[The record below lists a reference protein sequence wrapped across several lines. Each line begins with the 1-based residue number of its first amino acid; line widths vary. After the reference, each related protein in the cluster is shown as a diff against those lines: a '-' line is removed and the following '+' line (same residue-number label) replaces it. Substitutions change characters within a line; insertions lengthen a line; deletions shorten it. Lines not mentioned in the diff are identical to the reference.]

1 MFYLGDYD
9 TAYKDIEMALKNKYP
24 KNLGKIFFY
33 ITKKITSHCFFIFYC
48 RVQTTSPQGRVNNA
62 SSSIAIYKKIYI

>member
-1 MFYLGDYD
+1 MFDLGDYD

-33 ITKKITSHCFFIFYC
+33 ITKKITSHCFF
-48 RVQTTSPQGRVNNA
+48 
-62 SSSIAIYKKIYI
+62 YILL

>member
-1 MFYLGDYD
+1 MFDLGDYD

-33 ITKKITSHCFFIFYC
+33 ITKKITSQCFLYFI
-48 RVQTTSPQGRVNNA
+48 VE
-62 SSSIAIYKKIYI
+62 YKLHLRKAG